1 MIKKI
6 LLALVMMVGVLGVTT
21 PVMAWDD
28 ASNQVCSDTT
38 ASAEVKSAAGC
49 GDKGASVD
57 STMKTVGTI
66 LNFVIGFVAVIAV
79 IIIVVAGINMTVSQG
94 EPGKVAKAR
103 NMIIYAA
110 IGLVVAILAFAIV
123 NFALT
128 GVFGVISNGFPVG
141 GSP

>member
-6 LLALVMMVGVLGVTT
+6 LLALAMMVGVLGVTV

-28 ASNQVCSDTT
+28 ASKDVCNDTT
-38 ASAEVKSAAGC
+38 ASKQVKNAAGC
-49 GDKGASVD
+49 GDRDADVD
-57 STMKTVGTI
+57 STMKTVGTV

-128 GVFGVISNGFPVG
+128 GVFGVIDSGLVG